1 MPGPTLLWF
10 TNNLRLDDNP
20 AVIAAQDA
28 EQLICLFVVEPSWS
42 RANRYSLRSMG
53 DHRRVF
59 LQQTLDDLENQLRAL
74 GQQLTLRHDTPLA
87 SLTSLVQQAG
97 VSRIVTSEHPGS
109 YERQTLKEIA
119 SRFPHLEI
127 VSLDCHTLFERSQ
140 LPFELEDLPE
150 SFSAFRRKVEHKKR
164 PTLPNSPIDSPKTLP
179 KPVKGLQSK
188 VVELPMREPPSLFL
202 GGETGA
208 NKQLDYYFGSSLPA
222 SYKETRNG
230 LDGWDYSSKFS
241 SWLANGSISA
251 RRLWQRID
259 QYESEVIANE
269 STYWLKFEL
278 LWREYFQWYGH
289 RFGSKLYNLR
299 GPFNRSPLTTFYP
312 ERFKAWCEGSTPY
325 PIVNAAM
332 RQLNATGYMSNRARQ
347 LVASAFVHEL
357 GLDWRYGAAY
367 FEQQLIDYDVASNW
381 GNWQYL
387 AGVGADPRGHR
398 RFDLEKQA
406 RIYDPDGSFTSTWQG
421 EEHCHPLPNQ
431 DYYDWPVA

>member
-1 MPGPTLLWF
+1 MAGPTLLWF

-20 AVIAAQDA
+20 ALAAAREADK
-28 EQLICLFVVEPSWS
+28 LICLFVVEPSWS
-42 RANRYSLRSMG
+42 RPNRYSLQSLG
-53 DHRRVF
+53 QHRRVF
-59 LQQTLDDLENQLRAL
+59 LQQTLKDLDGAL
-74 GQQLTLRHDTPLA
+74 KKRGQQLILRHDTPLGA
-87 SLTSLVQQAG
+87 LTALVQKAG
-97 VSRIVTSEHPGS
+97 VDRIITSEHPGS
-109 YERQTLKEIA
+109 YERETLRQIA
-119 SRFPHLEI
+119 SRFPHLKVE
-127 VSLDCHTLFERSQ
+127 VVASHTLFSRDQ
-140 LPFELEDLPE
+140 LPFDLQQLPE
-150 SFSAFRRKVEHKKR
+150 SFSSFRRKIEKR
-164 PTLPNSPIDSPKTLP
+164 PLLPGQPLEAPDKLPALVKNLQDNLIDLP
-179 KPVKGLQSK
+179 QSSDQHQF
-188 VVELPMREPPSLFL
+188 V
-202 GGETGA
+202 GGEA
-208 NKQLDYYFGSSLPA
+208 AAKEQLDYYFGSSLPA

-241 SWLANGSISA
+241 AWLANGSLSA

-259 QYESEVIANE
+259 QYEAEVVANE

-289 RFGSKLYNLR
+289 RYGRQLFNWR
-299 GPFNRSPLTTFYP
+299 GPFNRSPLTSFYP

-332 RQLNATGYMSNRARQ
+332 RQLNSTGYMSNRARQ

-357 GLDWRYGAAY
+357 QLDWRYGAAY

-406 RIYDPDGSFTSTWQG
+406 NIYDSDGSFTRAWHG
-421 EEHCHPLPNQ
+421 HENAHPLPNQ
-431 DYYDWPVA
+431 DYYDWPV

>member
-1 MPGPTLLWF
+1 MRGTTLLWF
-10 TNNLRLDDNP
+10 THNLRLDDNP
-20 AVIAAQDA
+20 AIEAALDA
-28 EQLICLFVVEPSWS
+28 EQLICLFVVEPSWF
-42 RANRYSLRSMG
+42 RANRYSLHSLG
-53 DHRRVF
+53 SHRRAF
-59 LQQTLDDLENQLRAL
+59 LQQTLEDLDAGLRQR
-74 GQQLTLRHDTPLA
+74 GQRLLLWHDTPLET
-87 SLTSLVQQAG
+87 LTRLVQQAE
-97 VSRIVTSEHPGS
+97 VSRVITAEHPGH
-109 YERQTLKEIA
+109 YERHTLGQLQ
-119 SRFPHLEI
+119 SRFPHLKVES
-127 VSLDCHTLFERSQ
+127 VAAQTLFAQQQ
-140 LPFELEDLPE
+140 LPFAVSELPD
-150 SFSAFRRKVEHKKR
+150 SFSAFRRKVEKR
-164 PTLPNSPIDSPKTLP
+164 KLEPSAALSAPERMPPPVPHLQDKVTELPSPKA
-179 KPVKGLQSK
+179 
-188 VVELPMREPPSLFL
+188 PSHFI

-208 NKQLDYYFGSSLPA
+208 QAQLDYYFGGSLPA

-241 SWLANGSISA
+241 AWLANGSLSP

-259 QYESEVIANE
+259 QYEAEVVANE

-278 LWREYFQWYGH
+278 LWREYFQWYGM
-289 RFGSKLYNLR
+289 RYGAKLFKLQ
-299 GPFNRSPLTTFYP
+299 GPFNRSPLTSFYP
-312 ERFKAWCEGSTPY
+312 ERFKAWCEGTTPY

-398 RFDLEKQA
+398 KFDLDKQTK
-406 RIYDPDGSFTSTWQG
+406 IYDPQQAFIKAWQG
-421 EEHCHPLPNQ
+421 KESCNPLPNR

>member
-20 AVIAAQDA
+20 AIEAALDA
-28 EQLICLFVVEPSWS
+28 EKLICLFVVEPSWS
-42 RANRYSLRSMG
+42 RPNRYSLRSLG
-53 DHRRVF
+53 SHRRLF
-59 LQQTLDDLENQLRAL
+59 LQQTLDDLDNSLRQL
-74 GQQLTLRHDTPLA
+74 GQRLILRHDTPLE
-87 SLTSLVQQAG
+87 SLTSVVQQAG
-97 VSRIVTSEHPGS
+97 VSRIVTSQHPGS
-109 YERQTLKEIA
+109 YERQTLKAIA

-127 VSLDCHTLFERSQ
+127 LELPCHTLFACEQ
-140 LPFELEDLPE
+140 LPFELEKLPE
-150 SFSAFRRKVEHKKR
+150 SFSAFRRKVEKQPLLPR
-164 PTLPNSPIDSPKTLP
+164 TAIEAPTQLPSLISKLE
-179 KPVKGLQSK
+179 SK
-188 VVELPMREPPSLFL
+188 VVELPSRETTQYFS
-202 GGETGA
+202 GGEKGA
-208 NKQLDYYFGSSLPA
+208 RAQLDYYFSSSLPA

-241 SWLANGSISA
+241 AWLANGALSP

-259 QYESEVIANE
+259 QYEAEVVANE

-278 LWREYFQWYGH
+278 LWREYFQWYAH
-289 RFGSKLYNLR
+289 RYASKLFNQR
-299 GPFNRSPLTTFYP
+299 GPFDRSPLTTFYP

-406 RIYDPDGSFTSTWQG
+406 SIYDADGSFTATWQG
-421 EEHCHPLPNQ
+421 REHCHPLPNQ

>member
-1 MPGPTLLWF
+1 MRGTTLLWF
-10 TNNLRLDDNP
+10 THNLRLDDNP
-20 AVIAAQDA
+20 AIEAALDS
-28 EQLICLFVVEPSWS
+28 EQLICLFVVEPSWF
-42 RANRYSLRSMG
+42 RANRYSLHSLG
-53 DHRRVF
+53 SHRRAF
-59 LQQTLDDLENQLRAL
+59 LQQTLDDLDAGLRQR
-74 GQQLTLRHDTPLA
+74 GQRLLLWHDTPLET
-87 SLTSLVQQAG
+87 LTRLVPKAE
-97 VSRIVTSEHPGS
+97 VSRVITAEHPGH
-109 YERQTLKEIA
+109 YERHTLKQLQ
-119 SRFPHLEI
+119 SRFPHLKIES
-127 VSLDCHTLFERSQ
+127 VAAQTLFSQQQ
-140 LPFELEDLPE
+140 LPFAVSELPD
-150 SFSAFRRKVEHKKR
+150 SFSSFRRKVEKR
-164 PTLPNSPIDSPKTLP
+164 KLEPAAALCAPEQMPPPVPPSQDKVTELPNP
-179 KPVKGLQSK
+179 
-188 VVELPMREPPSLFL
+188 EAPSHFF

-208 NKQLDYYFGSSLPA
+208 QAQLDYYFGGSLPA

-241 SWLANGSISA
+241 AWLANGSLSP

-259 QYESEVIANE
+259 QYEAEVVANE

-278 LWREYFQWYGH
+278 LWREYFQWYGM
-289 RFGSKLYNLR
+289 RYGAKLFKLQ
-299 GPFNRSPLTTFYP
+299 GPFNRSPLTSFYP
-312 ERFKAWCEGSTPY
+312 ERFKAWCEGTTPY

-398 RFDLEKQA
+398 KFDLDKQTK
-406 RIYDPDGSFTSTWQG
+406 IYDPQQAFIRAWQG
-421 EEHCHPLPNQ
+421 KENCNPLPNR

>member
-1 MPGPTLLWF
+1 MRGPTLLWF
-10 TNNLRLDDNP
+10 THNLRLDDNP
-20 AVIAAQDA
+20 AIEAALDS
-28 EQLICLFVVEPSWS
+28 EQLICLFVVEPSWF
-42 RANRYSLRSMG
+42 RANLYSLHSLG
-53 DHRRVF
+53 SHRRAF
-59 LQQTLDDLENQLRAL
+59 LQQTLDDLDAGLRQR
-74 GQQLTLRHDTPLA
+74 GQRLLLWHDTPLET
-87 SLTSLVQQAG
+87 LTRLVQKAE
-97 VSRIVTSEHPGS
+97 VSRVITAEHPGH
-109 YERQTLKEIA
+109 YERHTLRQLQ
-119 SRFPHLEI
+119 SRFPHLKVES
-127 VSLDCHTLFERSQ
+127 VAAQTLFSQQQ
-140 LPFELEDLPE
+140 LPFAVSELPD
-150 SFSAFRRKVEHKKR
+150 SFSSFRRKVEKR
-164 PTLPNSPIDSPKTLP
+164 KLEPCAALSAPERMPPPVRHLQDKVTELPNP
-179 KPVKGLQSK
+179 
-188 VVELPMREPPSLFL
+188 EAPSHFL

-208 NKQLDYYFGSSLPA
+208 QAQLDYYFGGSLPA

-241 SWLANGSISA
+241 AWLANGSLSP

-259 QYESEVIANE
+259 QYEAEVVANE

-278 LWREYFQWYGH
+278 LWREYFQWYGM
-289 RFGSKLYNLR
+289 RYGAKLFKLQ
-299 GPFNRSPLTTFYP
+299 GPFNRSPLTSFYP
-312 ERFKAWCEGSTPY
+312 ERFKAWCEGTTPY

-398 RFDLEKQA
+398 KFDLDKQTK
-406 RIYDPDGSFTSTWQG
+406 IYDPQQAFIKAWQG
-421 EEHCHPLPNQ
+421 KESCNPLPNR

>member
-10 TNNLRLDDNP
+10 THNLRLDDNP
-20 AVIAAQDA
+20 ALQAASDA

-42 RANRYSLRSMG
+42 RPNRYSLQSIG
-53 DHRRVF
+53 QHRRIF
-59 LQQTLDDLENQLRAL
+59 LNQSLEELAGAL
-74 GQQLTLRHDTPLA
+74 KQRGQQLILRHDTPLSA
-87 SLTSLVQQAG
+87 LTALVQKAG
-97 VSRIVTSEHPGS
+97 ISRILTSEHPGS
-109 YERQTLKEIA
+109 YERETLRQIA
-119 SRFPHLEI
+119 SRFPHLRVET
-127 VSLDCHTLFERSQ
+127 VACNTLFNSEQ
-140 LPFELEDLPE
+140 LPFKIDELPE
-150 SFSAFRRKVEHKKR
+150 SFSSFRRKVEKR
-164 PTLPNSPIDSPKTLP
+164 PLQPPAPLEAPNSLP
-179 KPVKGLQSK
+179 PAVKNLQENLI
-188 VVELPMREPPSLFL
+188 ELPLTPLQQQFT
-202 GGETGA
+202 GGETA
-208 NKQLDYYFGSSLPA
+208 AQAQLDYYFGSSLPA

-241 SWLANGSISA
+241 AWLANGSLSA
-251 RRLWQRID
+251 RRLWQRIE
-259 QYESEVIANE
+259 QYEDDVLANE

-289 RFGSKLYNLR
+289 RYGALMFNWR
-299 GPFNRSPLTTFYP
+299 GPFRRSPLTSFYP

-357 GLDWRYGAAY
+357 QLDWRYGAAY

-398 RFDLEKQA
+398 RFDLNKQA
-406 RIYDPDGSFTSTWQG
+406 KIYDPEGNFIKAWKG
-421 EEHCHPLPNQ
+421 EENAYPLPNR
-431 DYYDWPVA
+431 DYYDWPAP